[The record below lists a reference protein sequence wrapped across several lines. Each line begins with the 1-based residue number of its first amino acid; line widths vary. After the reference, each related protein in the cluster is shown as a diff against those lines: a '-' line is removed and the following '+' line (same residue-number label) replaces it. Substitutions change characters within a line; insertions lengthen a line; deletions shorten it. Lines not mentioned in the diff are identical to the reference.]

1 MGATC
6 WTFKAALSLI
16 DLTLE
21 IAILFPTQRH
31 LKLSCLLKLK
41 KFQRD
46 FKIWKAS
53 KSFFKKTWSENDK
66 LFEKFHARLR
76 LRGSRVSWKRASSSL
91 MRTIYSKYL
100 RSATATAATTQATT
114 TATTTATKTMT
125 TTAILL
131 TAETTL
137 AMVVRAAEV
146 QSCQKHGNEILLA
159 VEWRLKWWM
168 KPSAYDP
175 SRWLEASLCPSRSLQ
190 NQLKLAFH
198 FIKVSKMI

>member
-21 IAILFPTQRH
+21 IVILFPSQRH

-76 LRGSRVSWKRASSSL
+76 LRGSRVSWKSVSSSL

-100 RSATATAATTQATT
+100 RSATATTQAAPTT
-114 TATTTATKTMT
+114 TT

-131 TAETTL
+131 ISETTL
-137 AMVVRAAEV
+137 ETVVRTAEV
-146 QSCQKHGNEILLA
+146 QSSQKHGNEIS
-159 VEWRLKWWM
+159 
-168 KPSAYDP
+168 PSCSMP
-175 SRWLEASLCPSRSLQ
+175 SHVVNETFGLRP
-190 NQLKLAFH
+190 
-198 FIKVSKMI
+198 

>member
-1 MGATC
+1 MGATS

-16 DLTLE
+16 VLTLE

-100 RSATATAATTQATT
+100 RSATATTQAMPTT
-114 TATTTATKTMT
+114 T

-131 TAETTL
+131 ISETTL
-137 AMVVRAAEV
+137 ETVVRAAEV
-146 QSCQKHGNEILLA
+146 QSCQKHGNEILL
-159 VEWRLKWWM
+159 VVVCRLTWWM
-168 KPSAYDP
+168 KPIGLRP
-175 SRWLEASLCPSRSLQ
+175 
-190 NQLKLAFH
+190 
-198 FIKVSKMI
+198 